1 MTSLNGKWI
10 GSMSKPPGWKNES
23 YRHALAA
30 RGIPTKI
37 VDPEPAFLSYREK
50 RTRSGDWED
59 RSVEDQWYWI
69 NEPDYEHGYDRYVL
83 YIDLEGEQAVGEV
96 SELKDGRWMA
106 APNPPSGPVEMFGTL
121 QEAKQFVINYY
132 SPMVIP

>member
-1 MTSLNGKWI
+1 MSRK
-10 GSMSKPPGWKNES
+10 SMGWRNEPH
-23 YRHALAA
+23 RHALAA

-37 VDPEPAFLSYREK
+37 VNPEPAFLSYRGK

-69 NEPDYEHGYDRYVL
+69 NEPDHEHGYDRFVL
-83 YIDLEGEQAVGEV
+83 YVDLEGEQAIGEV
-96 SELKDGRWMA
+96 SETKDSRWMA
-106 APNPPSGPVEMFGTL
+106 VPAPPSGPVEMFDTL

-132 SPMVIP
+132 SPTVIP